1 VLPARSWH
9 RSSTHVSISR
19 NSTRSVL
26 IGPLQ
31 TTCESTPWCTVDCA
45 YGPCANQTDCEA
57 AGACDDAELTNPLLY
72 RNVTTGDPFD
82 PMYRFP
88 VFLRVCWCG
97 SGQRR

>member
-1 VLPARSWH
+1 MVLA
-9 RSSTHVSISR
+9 SIKYSR
-19 NSTRSVL
+19 LPFPNSTRSVL

-72 RNVTTGDPFD
+72 RNLTTGDPFD

-88 VFLRVCWCG
+88 FFLCVCWCG

>member
-1 VLPARSWH
+1 M
-9 RSSTHVSISR
+9 
-19 NSTRSVL
+19 L

-31 TTCESTPWCTVDCA
+31 ATCESTPWCTVDCA

-88 VFLRVCWCG
+88 FFLGCASVGKASIADGGRHSSVL
-97 SGQRR
+97 Q